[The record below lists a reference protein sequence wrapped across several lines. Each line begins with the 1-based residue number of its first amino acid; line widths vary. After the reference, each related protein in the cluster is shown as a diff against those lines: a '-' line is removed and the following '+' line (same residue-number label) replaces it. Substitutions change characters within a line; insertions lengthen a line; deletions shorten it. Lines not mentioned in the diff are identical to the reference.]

1 MLAKSPKRA
10 RPRANKKV
18 ADVFAAAD
26 AANTRRANA
35 EIKSARLLD
44 VLSSAERKHYPIT
57 TGVTDYFP
65 DALAMVANI
74 SYLGNQKHNPGEELH
89 WSRGKSNDHAD
100 CCGRHLSQ
108 RGTFDSDG
116 IRHSAQLAWR
126 ALALLQEELEN
137 EMGLPLPRG
146 AWAP

>member
-44 VLSSAERKHYPIT
+44 TLSSAERKQYQRLTELQVHRPLVPPYLAPI
-57 TGVTDYFP
+57 
-65 DALAMVANI
+65 A
-74 SYLGNQKHNPGEELH
+74 E
-89 WSRGKSNDHAD
+89 KS
-100 CCGRHLSQ
+100 
-108 RGTFDSDG
+108 
-116 IRHSAQLAWR
+116 
-126 ALALLQEELEN
+126 
-137 EMGLPLPRG
+137 
-146 AWAP
+146 